1 MTIYSHVISGG
12 FMTAPLFD
20 VKAKLSEYVSIVENG
35 NVVEITKHGKTCAV
49 IISVDEYSQLK
60 NNCRVSFIEQVN
72 KWKQKTGGLNQS
84 EYERFE
90 EKLARNNELYKVK
103 EPIF

>member
-1 MTIYSHVISGG
+1 MTIYSHIISGG

-72 KWKQKTGGLNQS
+72 KWKKKTETVNRQKRKREVFFYL
-84 EYERFE
+84 EI
-90 EKLARNNELYKVK
+90 L
-103 EPIF
+103 